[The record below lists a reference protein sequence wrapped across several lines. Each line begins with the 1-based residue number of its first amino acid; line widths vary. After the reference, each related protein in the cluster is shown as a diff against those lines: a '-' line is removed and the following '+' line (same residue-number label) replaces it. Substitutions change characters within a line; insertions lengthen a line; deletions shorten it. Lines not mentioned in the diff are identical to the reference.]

1 MKIKKNFWRAGK
13 ALWIQIIAFAVAVM
27 LYSVCCYPIYT
38 SSKARIMRQL
48 YEDIHDMDLEEL
60 SEDDEETLGDYQKE
74 KFETVIANE
83 NYEQIY
89 TSRSSLKTTHARKYI
104 ENKIAQYTEEG
115 TLVKEV
121 AKVEK
126 MLITG
131 VAADKNTARI
141 SVMGVEDKPGTAFKI
156 FNTLAK
162 HNINVDI
169 ILQSVGRDG
178 TKDITFTVSQDDLK
192 EAMEVMEARKEALTI
207 KEMNYNEKVAKVSI
221 VGAGMLSNPG
231 VAATMFESLSNS
243 NININ
248 MISTSEIRITVLIDE
263 KDADRALVAIHD
275 GFGLE
280 D

>member
-1 MKIKKNFWRAGK
+1 MKIKKNFWRDGK

-115 TLVKEV
+115 TLAYSDVSWEDY
-121 AKVEK
+121 
-126 MLITG
+126 TG
-131 VAADKNTARI
+131 WTY
-141 SVMGVEDKPGTAFKI
+141 
-156 FNTLAK
+156 
-162 HNINVDI
+162 
-169 ILQSVGRDG
+169 ILCLPAERCA
-178 TKDITFTVSQDDLK
+178 VS
-192 EAMEVMEARKEALTI
+192 
-207 KEMNYNEKVAKVSI
+207 
-221 VGAGMLSNPG
+221 AGS
-231 VAATMFESLSNS
+231 
-243 NININ
+243 
-248 MISTSEIRITVLIDE
+248 D
-263 KDADRALVAIHD
+263 
-275 GFGLE
+275 
-280 D
+280 

>member
-1 MKIKKNFWRAGK
+1 MKIKKNFWRDGK

-115 TLVKEV
+115 TLEQRRM
-121 AKVEK
+121 ESRHIL
-126 MLITG
+126 MFRG
-131 VAADKNTARI
+131 
-141 SVMGVEDKPGTAFKI
+141 KI
-156 FNTLAK
+156 IQDGHTFYVYLRRD
-162 HNINVDI
+162 V
-169 ILQSVGRDG
+169 QSVLEVIEG
-178 TKDITFTVSQDDLK
+178 TRLYLAIVLLLMVGLSYFLEKKSKASTEKKAKQSDYQLLESQREFVANISHELKTPLAVVSSQ
-192 EAMEVMEARKEALTI
+192 V
-207 KEMNYNEKVAKVSI
+207 EMLEIAGDKIDRSYYYSSIHEELDKMSRMVGVSM
-221 VGAGMLSNPG
+221 VR
-231 VAATMFESLSNS
+231 
-243 NININ
+243 
-248 MISTSEIRITVLIDE
+248 TSP
-263 KDADRALVAIHD
+263 A
-275 GFGLE
+275 
-280 D
+280 

>member
-27 LYSVCCYPIYT
+27 LYT

-115 TLVKEV
+115 WTYILCLP
-121 AKVEK
+121 AK
-126 MLITG
+126 
-131 VAADKNTARI
+131 RC
-141 SVMGVEDKPGTAFKI
+141 SVSSGSD
-156 FNTLAK
+156 
-162 HNINVDI
+162 
-169 ILQSVGRDG
+169 
-178 TKDITFTVSQDDLK
+178 
-192 EAMEVMEARKEALTI
+192 
-207 KEMNYNEKVAKVSI
+207 
-221 VGAGMLSNPG
+221 
-231 VAATMFESLSNS
+231 
-243 NININ
+243 
-248 MISTSEIRITVLIDE
+248 
-263 KDADRALVAIHD
+263 
-275 GFGLE
+275 
-280 D
+280 